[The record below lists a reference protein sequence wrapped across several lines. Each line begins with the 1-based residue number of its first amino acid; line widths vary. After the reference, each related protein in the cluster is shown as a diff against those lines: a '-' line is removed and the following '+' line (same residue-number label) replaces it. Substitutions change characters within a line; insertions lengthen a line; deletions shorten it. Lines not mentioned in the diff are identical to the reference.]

1 MIYLYFIKV
10 LKEELFVFPMVI
22 YSRALL
28 YLMTHYIILLVRI
41 FLVWNYDFLY
51 YELYL
56 YCIYRSFLFPKDLI
70 DIREFCR
77 GTF

>member
-10 LKEELFVFPMVI
+10 LKVELFCISYGKIFQSLIV
-22 YSRALL
+22 LND
-28 YLMTHYIILLVRI
+28 YIILLVRI

-51 YELYL
+51 YVLYL